1 MSHSLKERFR
11 PEDPYARIT
20 GMVLVLGGLVVFLVV
35 FFSLFPVLRDP
46 VGIHDHWFPPEEEQP
61 PTETDPAAPR
71 AGFSWVVEA
80 QIAEP
85 EPEPQ
90 PEPGP
95 EPEPEPIEGEERQPV
110 FLARFEDLSET
121 GDAPIIRW
129 RWELGDGTVAT
140 GPDAEHEYAEPGEYR
155 VRLEVEDE
163 NGQTDRISDRIAV
176 PEEGREEGQLEP
188 EEELLD
194 LSGVESSVED
204 LVATVTRS
212 TQTFVV
218 IGLFGLAAVLL
229 TLLGW
234 RVARVGVMLLRP
246 LPGEPPKRRRRKQAQ
261 TEATDSEKAAPDTE
275 EPTG

>member
-1 MSHSLKERFR
+1 MSDSLKERFQ

-20 GMVLVLGGLVVFLVV
+20 GMVLVLGGLAVFLVV

-46 VGIHDHWFPPEEEQP
+46 VGIHDRWFPPEEEQP
-61 PTETDPAAPR
+61 PAETDPVAPR
-71 AGFSWVVEA
+71 AGFSWVTEA
-80 QIAEP
+80 QIAER
-85 EPEPQ
+85 EPIE
-90 PEPGP
+90 G
-95 EPEPEPIEGEERQPV
+95 PIEGEERQPV

-129 RWELGDGTVAT
+129 TWDLGDGTVAW
-140 GPDAEHEYAEPGEYR
+140 GPDVEHEYAKPGQYR

-163 NGQTDRISDRIAV
+163 NGQTDWISDRIAV

-194 LSGVESSVED
+194 LSGIETSVED
-204 LVATVTRS
+204 LVGAVTKS

-229 TLLGW
+229 TLVGW

-246 LPGEPPKRRRRKQAQ
+246 LPGEPPRGRRRKQAQ
-261 TEATDSEKAAPDTE
+261 TEATDSETAAPDTE
-275 EPTG
+275 GPTA